1 MSSNSQPGKT
11 ASSRFRSVQ
20 NSNRAPAFLFDF
32 DGTLIDSVYQH
43 VLAWHEA
50 LLKAGIEL
58 SVWRIHRRIGMSGGL
73 LVNALSRETDR
84 HLTEAE
90 VRQLQQWHA
99 EAYLKQLE
107 QVRPLPGAR
116 ELLAC
121 FTELG
126 VRWAIATSGRMRTAG
141 PNLTVLG
148 VGPDV
153 PIISRDKVARAKPDP
168 DLFLA
173 AAELLKVPI
182 ASSIVVGDSVW
193 DLLAARR
200 AGALGVGLLSGG
212 YGREELERAGAYRV
226 YNDPADLLWHL
237 DELGVRRDG

>member
-1 MSSNSQPGKT
+1 MSGSQVRSGSDSND
-11 ASSRFRSVQ
+11 
-20 NSNRAPAFLFDF
+20 APAFLFDF

-58 SVWRIHRRIGMSGGL
+58 SVWRVHRRIGMSGGL
-73 LVNALSRETDR
+73 MVNALSRETNR
-84 HLTEAE
+84 RLTQEEAT
-90 VRQLQQWHA
+90 QIQQWHA
-99 EAYLKQLE
+99 EAYLRQLE

-116 ELLAC
+116 DLLGC
-121 FTELG
+121 LSRLG
-126 VRWAIATSGRMRTAG
+126 VRWAIATSGRMLTAG

-148 VGPDV
+148 MGSDV
-153 PIISRDKVARAKPDP
+153 PIITRDKVARAKPDP
-168 DLFLA
+168 DVFLA
-173 AAELLKVPI
+173 AAELLNVPI
-182 ASSIVVGDSVW
+182 TSSVVVGDSVW

-212 YGREELERAGAYRV
+212 YGREELESAGAYRV

-237 DELGVRRDG
+237 DELGVRTEG